1 MIEYIYVYVHF
12 LSGEKKKNHAHDL
25 LQMEQINLVLST
37 AKNPVKDTILLMGEK
52 NYNPICD

>member
-1 MIEYIYVYVHF
+1 
-12 LSGEKKKNHAHDL
+12 
-25 LQMEQINLVLST
+25 MEQINLVLST

>member
-1 MIEYIYVYVHF
+1 MFMYIFYQ
-12 LSGEKKKNHAHDL
+12 GKKKKNHAHDL